1 MRPTRLT
8 ARQTLMLGRSTMVL
22 SGLGMI
28 AAALIAYPF
37 AERFGMGMQIT
48 GHLVL
53 PVSAAFFKIGYVV
66 RLASH
71 HALGNRSAG

>member
-1 MRPTRLT
+1 MRPARLN
-8 ARQTLMLGRSTMVL
+8 ARQTLTLGRVTMVL

-28 AAALIAYPF
+28 AAGLVAYPF

-66 RLASH
+66 RLAAH
-71 HALGNRSAG
+71 HALGNMSAG

>member
-1 MRPTRLT
+1 MRPTHLN
-8 ARQTLMLGRSTMVL
+8 ARRTLALGRATMVL
-22 SGLGMI
+22 SVIGMI
-28 AAALIAYPF
+28 AATLVAYPF

-53 PVSAAFFKIGYVV
+53 PISAAFFKIGYVV

-71 HALGNRSAG
+71 HALGNMSAG